1 MLLSGP
7 GKAQALSLLLPAAGQ
22 VRHSDELVGGEMRR
36 LAPVE
41 DGSGDV
47 RRQEG
52 ELEDSR
58 HMAFPA
64 TFALGDLSYCAGV
77 AIA

>member
-7 GKAQALSLLLPAAGQ
+7 GKAQALTLLLPTPGQ
-22 VRHSDELVGGEMRR
+22 VRHSDELVCGEMGR

-41 DGSGDV
+41 DGGSDV
-47 RRQEG
+47 RCQEG
-52 ELEDSR
+52 ELEDPR

-64 TFALGDLSYCAGV
+64 TFALGDLSDGANL
-77 AIA
+77 ATA